1 MRKDLNVEEVA
12 RLAPYEKQMKTA
24 VEARWVSHIPQNGI
38 DVFLEVWKS
47 LTGSERVYRMGCGT
61 CILNLVSDLGVLYF
75 RYKKN
80 EAEKAQESV
89 KSVGVEKSPAGEK
102 KPRKAKNSKQE

>member
-1 MRKDLNVEEVA
+1 MRKELNEEEVA

-24 VEARWVSHIPQNGI
+24 VEARWVSHIPQSGI
-38 DVFLEVWKS
+38 DVFLGVWKS
-47 LTGSERVYRMGCGT
+47 LTGSERVYRPGCGT

-75 RYKKN
+75 QAK
-80 EAEKAQESV
+80 EKAQD
-89 KSVGVEKSPAGEK
+89 GEKSAQVGESPAPVK